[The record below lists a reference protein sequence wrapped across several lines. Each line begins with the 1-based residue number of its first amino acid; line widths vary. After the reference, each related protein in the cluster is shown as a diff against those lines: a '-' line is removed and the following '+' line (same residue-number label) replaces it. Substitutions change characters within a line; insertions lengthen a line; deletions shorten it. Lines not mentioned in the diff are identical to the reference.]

1 MRSSKVRSKLFLVLG
16 VLALVAL
23 ACGTSSG
30 GPDLAATAA
39 ALEATAAALNSQPT
53 QPPAPP
59 PANPPASPPTQ
70 DTSGGADSGGEIG
83 GDDAGG
89 DTIDYGSLV
98 SGDVIYATDFDGTG
112 DDWEEGWIWFTIP
125 DNKDDFFAYVQSGF
139 MILGLDDLET
149 SVYLVPDFVYLPRG
163 TDVYVEAS
171 FDNVGTTRNNNLS
184 VGCRGTADGWYEF
197 SISSSGLWWIYKYT
211 PSGGFQV
218 LNNGGLA
225 NYNKNVSLHT
235 LGATCIGDELTF
247 YVDGEQLRNGTIR
260 DSAFREGQVFLSV
273 YSANLPG
280 VEVEIDYFYTQVP

>member
-1 MRSSKVRSKLFLVLG
+1 MRSSKARNRLFLILG

-39 ALEATAAALNSQPT
+39 ALEATAAALNAQPT

-59 PANPPASPPTQ
+59 PQSQPPSSPPTQ
-70 DTSGGADSGGEIG
+70 DTSGGGGDSGG
-83 GDDAGG
+83 DAGG
-89 DTIDYGSLV
+89 IDYGSLG
-98 SGDVIYATDFDGTG
+98 SGDVIYATDFEGTG
-112 DDWEEGWIWFTIP
+112 DDWEEGWIWFTKP
-125 DNKDDFFAYVQSGF
+125 DNKDNFFTYVQNSF
-139 MILGLDDLET
+139 LVVGLDDLET
-149 SVYLVPDFVYLPRG
+149 TVYLVPDFVYLPRG
-163 TDVYVEAS
+163 VDVYVEAS
-171 FDNVGTTRNNNLS
+171 FDNVGATRNNNLS
-184 VGCRGTADGWYEF
+184 VGCRGTSEGWYEF
-197 SISSSGLWWIYKYT
+197 SISSSGLWWIYKFT
-211 PSGGFQV
+211 PPLNYQV

-260 DSAFREGQVFLSV
+260 DSSFREGQVFLSV

-280 VEVEIDYFYTQVP
+280 VEVEIDYFYSQVP